1 MKHQPGRLRIDGF
14 LVDLAKVFENFVTAT
29 LTDALEAIAGRC
41 TAQDRFTLDKQADVA
56 IQPDLVWRIGDVI
69 EAAIDAKYKAE
80 KPAGFPQADLYQALA
95 YAIAYRLDE
104 THLVYAKG
112 NETARTWTVRGSRVR
127 ITAHTLD
134 LNQPPELIREQ
145 MDQLAAVIASRSI
158 NTPLTWSRQESAST
172 KVAIEERHALST

>member
-1 MKHQPGRLRIDGF
+1 MPIF
-14 LVDLAKVFENFVTAT
+14 
-29 LTDALEAIAGRC
+29 
-41 TAQDRFTLDKQADVA
+41 
-56 IQPDLVWRIGDVI
+56 
-69 EAAIDAKYKAE
+69 KAE

-158 NTPLTWSRQESAST
+158 NTPLTWSREESAVNESRYRRAACTLNLAGPFKNDLELDLYAIGTLTWTFSDSST
-172 KVAIEERHALST
+172 QFATAQYAPFRADSAPSGGRRHLVKSSFAGCVLGRYKGQAGC